1 MASRAHSARTR
12 NHAQE
17 VSDWVALLRLTLF
30 LLCGAMLVSTIPPL
44 RGVVEGLRNTVVT
57 AIEVSRSS
65 DANRVAIASYALRY
79 GIPYD
84 FAATIRSI
92 AHEEGID
99 PELAFRLVYVES
111 RFHERAVS
119 PVGARGL
126 TQLMPSTAQ
135 ELQPGITDEEIF
147 ERETNLRLGFRY
159 LRGLLDSFD
168 GRIPDALHAYNRGP
182 TRVNRIRSE
191 GGDPANGYAD
201 KVLGT
206 GGPEAY
212 RGDGL
217 WSVDPDPLVAAP
229 ADESP
234 TE

>member
-1 MASRAHSARTR
+1 MHAR
-12 NHAQE
+12 E
-17 VSDWVALLRLTLF
+17 VSDGVALLRLTLF
-30 LLCGAMLVSTIPPL
+30 VLCGAMLVSTIPPL
-44 RGVVEGLRNTVVT
+44 RGVTDALRKTVVT
-57 AIEVSRSS
+57 AIEVSRST
-65 DANRVAIASYALRY
+65 DANRVATATYALRY
-79 GIPYD
+79 GIDYD
-84 FAATIRSI
+84 LAATIQGI

-99 PELAFRLVYVES
+99 PDLAFRLVYVES
-111 RFHERAVS
+111 RFRERATS

-126 TQLMPSTAQ
+126 TQLMPRTAD
-135 ELQPGITDEEIF
+135 ELQPGITEEEMF

-159 LRGLLDSFD
+159 LRGLLDRYD

-182 TRVNRIRSE
+182 GRVNRIRSE

-212 RGDGL
+212 EGDGL
-217 WSVDPDPLVAAP
+217 WSLPPGTAASTP
-229 ADESP
+229 AYESP